1 MDCTAEPINKMPLKS
16 GKSGDDWTALQ
27 KTHVLFNT
35 MFSFVIL
42 LLDRNKQIVSS
53 IIIQSKMTIEISVY
67 SSNNS
72 IQGNTTLKTILFL

>member
-1 MDCTAEPINKMPLKS
+1 MLQIFVIKKNRKEMKDCTAEPINKMPLKS

-42 LLDRNKQIVSS
+42 LLDRNKHDSFIYYYQI
-53 IIIQSKMTIEISVY
+53 
-67 SSNNS
+67 
-72 IQGNTTLKTILFL
+72 